1 MRMSLVGFL
10 MDDLEERVTEIEDT
24 LADLSYQI
32 FEVGRGVRRCLRML
46 QQQAEEDE
54 DDEGEGWSI
63 DDLLN

>member
-1 MRMSLVGFL
+1 
-10 MDDLEERVTEIEDT
+10 MDELEERLSVVEDE

-63 DDLLN
+63 EDLLN

>member
-1 MRMSLVGFL
+1 
-10 MDDLEERVTEIEDT
+10 MDELEERLSVVEDE